1 MAATFQIKITGVRVH
16 DLGSLQK
23 VVKQIEFVVS
33 GNEANQTFELP
44 QTMTVPDADAEGF
57 VPFAELTEAQVVQ
70 WVEEHFDNL
79 PAVKAHIQTVLDR
92 EVAKANLAQEPMP
105 WAPPPAPQPEPTAP
119 T

>member
-1 MAATFQIKITGVRVH
+1 MSATFEIKITGVRVH

-33 GNEANQTFELP
+33 GSEANQTFELP
-44 QTMTVPDADAEGF
+44 QTLTVPDADAQSF
-57 VPFAELTEAQVVQ
+57 VPFAELTEAQVVA
-70 WVEEHFDNL
+70 WVDQHFENM
-79 PAVKAHIQTVLDR
+79 PSVKAHIQTVLDR

-105 WAPPPAPQPEPTAP
+105 WAPPPAPQPEPTSA